1 LNEALLNPRLIS
13 DTISSFQE
21 LQLAAV
27 LVAALLEFLRGKYR
41 AVTAHTM
48 AYVLS
53 KAERPSPEASATY
66 FSDGARLGN
75 RLVMIL
81 SMALET
87 KEDAIVVQ
95 DCYGTILEASLH
107 SRIIWEAF
115 VKHPQVLRLHKALL
129 LKDPRQSLQEHVSRK
144 IASVCGG
151 DLPSTCPLTRGEIAT
166 QYWAIISAILPDSV
180 HLPTQ
185 SHQLFYVAEI
195 VFRAKDEYERD
206 ETSLRLNLTKW
217 SDLLL
222 NHKHQ
227 EFVGRDEIDHVVFGL
242 TKLILCCILSL
253 KSFKRPLNAGD
264 VMEKIFK
271 KYIFTKRYVVQSIP
285 AYYPEIGRLPCLT
298 AFLNTTRY

>member
-1 LNEALLNPRLIS
+1 M
-13 DTISSFQE
+13 
-21 LQLAAV
+21 QLAAV
-27 LVAALLEFLRGKYR
+27 LVAALLEFLRGGYHV
-41 AVTAHTM
+41 VTSYTM
-48 AYVLS
+48 THVLF
-53 KAERPSPEASATY
+53 KAERPSPNASATY
-66 FSDGARLGN
+66 FSDGTRLGN

-87 KEDAIVVQ
+87 NEDAAVIQ

-115 VKHPQVLRLHKALL
+115 VEHPQALQLHQALL
-129 LKDPRQSLQEHVSRK
+129 LNDPRQSLREHIARK

-151 DLPSTCPLTRGEIAT
+151 DLPSTCPLTKGEIAT
-166 QYWAIISAILPDSV
+166 HLWALISPILPDSV

-185 SHQLFYVAEI
+185 SHPLFDIAEH
-195 VFRAKDEYERD
+195 VLRAKDEYERD
-206 ETSLRLNLTKW
+206 ETSLRLYLTKW

-222 NHKHQ
+222 NHKHR

-264 VMEKIFK
+264 VMEKIFR
-271 KYIFTKRYVVQSIP
+271 KYIFTKRYVAQTSPENHPSI
-285 AYYPEIGRLPCLT
+285 ERLYCVLLP
-298 AFLNTTRY
+298 FQYD